1 MKFTYNKKTL
11 NFSKTFEEI
20 ADENDQNNGKIN
32 INVEEKINNE
42 SFFQKNKKII
52 LISLIAGIIIIVALI
67 VILVVVLKKKKKK
80 EEEKKIY
87 YTNYC
92 NENCLSC
99 GINSNVQ
106 ECLICKDGFDLY
118 NGECIQ
124 YAFSAI
130 YNITSSYDYVSIFHH
145 SYSFD
150 LKAVKIDNEII
161 RWPSSTHRFKD
172 NGINKVYFYLSDYGQ
187 ISLENFFKYVH
198 ALIEFSF
205 NDKYTKNFTISTMRG
220 MFECCS
226 SLKSVSFNQFNSNY
240 LDDIAYLF
248 LDCIS

>member
-1 MKFTYNKKTL
+1 
-11 NFSKTFEEI
+11 
-20 ADENDQNNGKIN
+20 
-32 INVEEKINNE
+32 
-42 SFFQKNKKII
+42 
-52 LISLIAGIIIIVALI
+52 
-67 VILVVVLKKKKKK
+67 
-80 EEEKKIY
+80 
-87 YTNYC
+87 
-92 NENCLSC
+92 LSC

-130 YNITSSYDYVSIFHH
+130 YNITSSYDYVNIFHH

-150 LKAVKIDNEII
+150 LKAVKIDDEII

-220 MFECCS
+220 MFEYCS

-248 LDCIS
+248 LDCISLQSISFSGFNPNDIRYMEGLFYNCISLNSIDLSHLFTKNVRNKSSMLYNCYSLNFSNIYEFNTTNVVDKFR